1 MFYVRWWVM
10 KSCMALLKYWK
21 PDVNLS
27 TFILNPELLNE
38 VEDFCHN
45 SFALALIRPFCRT
58 CGSEMGVGLGIA
70 AVRPRAARHD

>member
-1 MFYVRWWVM
+1 MSGRFQDNRGAGWGWYSGGV
-10 KSCMALLKYWK
+10 APKYLY
-21 PDVNLS
+21 PQLE
-27 TFILNPELLNE
+27 FGIQ